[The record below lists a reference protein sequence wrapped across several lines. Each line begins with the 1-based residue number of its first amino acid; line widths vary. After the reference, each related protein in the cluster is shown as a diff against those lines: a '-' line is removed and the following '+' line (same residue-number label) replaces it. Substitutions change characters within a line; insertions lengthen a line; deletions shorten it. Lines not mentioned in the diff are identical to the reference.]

1 MSIAKLKTSNTFSA
15 ALEFLFDV
23 LLSFFVYKYIIK
35 NLGMAALGVWALA
48 ISFTSLTSIGSSG
61 FANSAVKFVSKY
73 AFHNNYEKISKV
85 VSTIAITV
93 FAFGFFLVVL
103 VRALL
108 AYNYSVILSPEEYTA
123 LSKIL
128 NIVFTSFIITSV
140 ARVFLSSLD
149 GLNLIYLRSRVGIT
163 SKFIYAISNIIL
175 VPLYGL
181 TGLALAQLVLGI
193 TMLILS
199 LTLLKTKTP
208 IKLLS
213 RKPFDRSIFKEV
225 FSYGAYFQLT
235 SILQVL
241 SDPLT
246 RFYLK
251 SMGGLYT
258 VGLFEVIYKLFFQF
272 RQLIIV
278 VMNTYVPIVAHKFEF
293 DRASVK
299 KIYLPF
305 FDQVMAMSLFGMTI
319 MYPFL
324 PIIFSFFN
332 IPQTGLS
339 VSFVVLLSIGLYV
352 NLIASSAFIFN
363 LGIGNIRQNTLSA
376 VVFSVTN
383 ITASYFLGKS
393 FGAIGVI
400 SGWALAHIVSSAF
413 LLFQFFKVEKI
424 KLTEV
429 MTVKDLIVHL
439 ILILCMLVII
449 LLQAKITI
457 YPALLASAISYG
469 LFTVTFM
476 ALSSKFRIIL
486 FKFHNM
492 KHLFTK

>member
-1 MSIAKLKTSNTFSA
+1 MSFAKLKTSNTLSA
-15 ALEFLFDV
+15 AVEFLFDV

-48 ISFTSLTSIGSSG
+48 ISFTSLTSVGSSG

-93 FAFGFFLVVL
+93 FAFAFFLVIL
-103 VRALL
+103 VRVLL
-108 AYNYSVILSPEEYTA
+108 AYNYSVILSPEEYKE

-128 NIVFTSFIITSV
+128 NIVFTSFIITSI

-149 GLNLIYLRSRVGIT
+149 GLNLIYLRSRIGII

-181 TGLALAQLVLGI
+181 IGLAFAQLVLGI
-193 TMLILS
+193 TMLLLS
-199 LTLLKTKTP
+199 LTMLKTKTP

-213 RKPFDRSIFKEV
+213 TKPFDRTVFKEI

-235 SILQVL
+235 SILQIL

-251 SMGGLYT
+251 SMGGLYA

-278 VMNTYVPIVAHKFEF
+278 VMNTHVPIVAHKFEF

-299 KIYLPF
+299 KIFLPF
-305 FDQVMAMSLFGMTI
+305 FDQVMVMALFGMTI

-324 PIIFSFFN
+324 PVIFSFFN
-332 IPQTGLS
+332 IPQTDLS
-339 VSFVVLLSIGLYV
+339 VSFVVLLSIGLYI
-352 NLIASSAFIFN
+352 NLIASSCFIFN
-363 LGIGNIRQNTLSA
+363 LGIGNIRQNTISA
-376 VVFSVTN
+376 AVFSVTN

-393 FGAIGVI
+393 FGATGVI
-400 SGWALAHIVSSAF
+400 SGWALAHIVSSLF
-413 LLFQFFKVEKI
+413 LLSQFFKVEKI
-424 KLTEV
+424 KLTEL
-429 MTVKDLIVHL
+429 MTVRDFIVHA
-439 ILILCMLVII
+439 ILVLCIFAIVILQGRMNIYSS
-449 LLQAKITI
+449 LLTSVTI
-457 YPALLASAISYG
+457 YG
-469 LFTVTFM
+469 LFIIIFM
-476 ALSSKFRIIL
+476 ALSSKFRVIL
-486 FKFHNM
+486 FKFNNV